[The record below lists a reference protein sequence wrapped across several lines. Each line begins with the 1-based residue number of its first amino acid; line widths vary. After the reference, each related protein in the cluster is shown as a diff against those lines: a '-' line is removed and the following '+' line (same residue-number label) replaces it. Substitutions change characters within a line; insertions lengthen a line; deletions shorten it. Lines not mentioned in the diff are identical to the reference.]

1 MNRATIVRR
10 TVLIILAVLLLSG
23 CAGSPELESRA
34 PFKDFI
40 DEPVRSVGYSSVV
53 EWRDLGR
60 DHVMLRLNR
69 NRFFAV
75 RLEQPCVMD
84 AREAVGLRL
93 ATGAPNRLTTA
104 DRVILRGRACRI
116 GEIYP
121 FDYAAWREAIVVD
134 R

>member
-1 MNRATIVRR
+1 MKRGTIKLR
-10 TVLIILAVLLLSG
+10 TMLAFLAVLILSG
-23 CAGSPELESRA
+23 CAASSEKDTRA
-34 PFKDFI
+34 PFQAFMGD
-40 DEPVRSVGYSSVV
+40 PVRSVGYSSVV
-53 EWRDLGR
+53 EWRDLDR

-69 NRFFAV
+69 NRFYAV

-116 GEIYP
+116 GSIHP
-121 FDYAAWREAIVVD
+121 FDHAGWREAIVVD